1 MNNLKSRL
9 AKEKRFKVY
18 GIISIITALTLLTIL
33 FVSIFSQGYT
43 AFQETR
49 IQLPVYFD
57 QEILDPNK
65 TSDWNNIKKANFN
78 GLVKQSLRNLFP
90 EVSGRSNKRKLYKIV
105 SSSAEYQIRNIV
117 NNDLSII
124 GSKQNIWVLA
134 DDDVDMLIKGNI
146 NRNLPENERRI
157 DDQELIWIEYLESEN
172 LIKKVF
178 NKTLF
183 TSGDSS
189 ESEQSGILV
198 ALLGSFYALLITLVL
213 SFPIGIATA
222 VYLEEF
228 APKDNKF
235 VDFIEVNIN
244 NLAAV
249 PSIIFGLLGLAIF
262 LNFFEMP
269 RSAPLVGGMVLSLM
283 TLPRI
288 IIPARAALKSVPP
301 SIREGALGLGAS
313 NVQAVFH
320 HVLPIA
326 TPGMLTGTIIGMA
339 QALGESAPLLII
351 GMVAFIVDIPQGFT
365 DPATAL
371 PVQIYLWAD
380 TPERGFVERTAAV
393 IMVLLIFLILMNSL
407 AIYLRKSLK
416 KILPSEK
423 NYV

>member
-9 AKEKRFKVY
+9 AKEKRFKAY

-65 TSDWNNIKKANFN
+65 TSDWNEIKKANFN
-78 GLVKQSLRNLFP
+78 GLVKQSIRNLFP

-105 SSSAEYQIRNIV
+105 SSSAEYQIRSIV

-157 DDQELIWIEYLESEN
+157 DDQELMWIEYLESEN

-313 NVQAVFH
+313 NVQAVFN

-351 GMVAFIVDIPQGFT
+351 GMVAFIVDVPQGFT

-393 IMVLLIFLILMNSL
+393 IMVLLIFLVLMNSL
-407 AIYLRKSLK
+407 AIYLRKK
-416 KILPSEK
+416 FEK
-423 NYV
+423 NIT

>member
-9 AKEKRFKVY
+9 AKEKRFKAY
-18 GIISIITALTLLTIL
+18 GILSIITALTLLTIL

-65 TSDWNNIKKANFN
+65 TSDWNEIKKANFN
-78 GLVKQSLRNLFP
+78 GLVKQSVRNLFP

-105 SSSAEYQIRNIV
+105 SSSAEYQIRSIV

-339 QALGESAPLLII
+339 QALGESAPLLVI

-393 IMVLLIFLILMNSL
+393 IMVLLIFLVLMNSL
-407 AIYLRKSLK
+407 AIYLRKK
-416 KILPSEK
+416 FEK
-423 NYV
+423 NIT

>member
-9 AKEKRFKVY
+9 AKERRFKAY
-18 GIISIITALTLLTIL
+18 GVISILTALVLLAIL
-33 FVSIFSQGYT
+33 FTSIISQGYT

-49 IQLPVYFD
+49 IQLPIHFD
-57 QEILDPNK
+57 EDILDVEK
-65 TSDWNNIKKANFN
+65 TKNWDTIRKSNFNILIKK
-78 GLVKQSLRNLFP
+78 SIREIFP
-90 EVSGRSNKRKLYKIV
+90 DVSGRNSKRKLYKIL
-105 SSSAEYQIRNIV
+105 SGSAEYQIRDMV
-117 NNDLSII
+117 RKDLSII
-124 GSKQNIWVLA
+124 GTKKNIWVLA

-157 DDQELIWIEYLESEN
+157 DNEELKWIEKLESKK
-172 LIKKVF
+172 LIDKFF

-183 TSGDSS
+183 SSGDSS

-228 APKDNKF
+228 APKNNKF

-288 IIPARAALKSVPP
+288 IIPSRAALKSVPP

-313 NVQAVFH
+313 NVQAVFN
-320 HVLPIA
+320 HVVPIA

-351 GMVAFIVDIPQGFT
+351 GMVAFIVDIPQSVT
-365 DPATAL
+365 DPATTL

-407 AIYLRKSLK
+407 AIYLRKK
-416 KILPSEK
+416 FEK
-423 NYV
+423 DIN

>member
-9 AKEKRFKVY
+9 AKERRFKAY
-18 GIISIITALTLLTIL
+18 GVISILTALVLLAIL
-33 FVSIFSQGYT
+33 FTSIISQGYT

-49 IQLPVYFD
+49 IQLPIHFD
-57 QEILDPNK
+57 EDILDVEK
-65 TSDWNNIKKANFN
+65 TKNWDTIRKSNFNILIKK
-78 GLVKQSLRNLFP
+78 SIREIFP
-90 EVSGRSNKRKLYKIV
+90 DVSGRNSKRKLYKIL
-105 SSSAEYQIRNIV
+105 SGSAEYQIRDMV
-117 NNDLSII
+117 RKDLSII
-124 GSKQNIWVLA
+124 GTKKNIWVLA

-157 DDQELIWIEYLESEN
+157 DNEELKWIEKLESKK
-172 LIKKVF
+172 LIDKFF

-183 TSGDSS
+183 SSGDSS

-213 SFPIGIATA
+213 SFPVGIATA

-228 APKDNKF
+228 APKNNKF

-288 IIPARAALKSVPP
+288 IIPSRAALKSVPP

-313 NVQAVFH
+313 NVQAVFN
-320 HVLPIA
+320 HVVPIA

-351 GMVAFIVDIPQGFT
+351 GMVAFIVDIPQSVT
-365 DPATAL
+365 DPATTL

-407 AIYLRKSLK
+407 AIYLRKK
-416 KILPSEK
+416 FEK
-423 NYV
+423 DIN

>member
-9 AKEKRFKVY
+9 AKEKRFKAY

-105 SSSAEYQIRNIV
+105 SSSAEYQIRSIV

-339 QALGESAPLLII
+339 QALGESAPLLVI

-393 IMVLLIFLILMNSL
+393 IMVLLIFLVLMNSL
-407 AIYLRKSLK
+407 AIYLRKK
-416 KILPSEK
+416 FEK
-423 NYV
+423 NIT

>member
-9 AKEKRFKVY
+9 AKEKRFKAY

-65 TSDWNNIKKANFN
+65 TSDWNDIKKANFN
-78 GLVKQSLRNLFP
+78 GLVKQSIRNLFP

-105 SSSAEYQIRNIV
+105 SSSAEYQIRSIV

-157 DDQELIWIEYLESEN
+157 DDQELMWIEYLESEN

-313 NVQAVFH
+313 NVQAVFN

-351 GMVAFIVDIPQGFT
+351 GMVAFIVDVPQGFT

-407 AIYLRKSLK
+407 AIYLRKK
-416 KILPSEK
+416 FEK
-423 NYV
+423 NIT

>member
-9 AKEKRFKVY
+9 AKERRFKAY
-18 GIISIITALTLLTIL
+18 GVISILTALVLLAIL
-33 FVSIFSQGYT
+33 FTSIISQGYT

-49 IQLPVYFD
+49 IQLPIHFD
-57 QEILDPNK
+57 EDILDVEK
-65 TSDWNNIKKANFN
+65 TKNWDTIRKSNFNILIKK
-78 GLVKQSLRNLFP
+78 SIREIFP
-90 EVSGRSNKRKLYKIV
+90 DVSGRNSKRKLYKIL
-105 SSSAEYQIRNIV
+105 SGSAEYQIRDMV
-117 NNDLSII
+117 RNDLSII
-124 GSKQNIWVLA
+124 GTKKNIWVLA

-157 DDQELIWIEYLESEN
+157 DNEELKWIEKLESKK
-172 LIKKVF
+172 LIDKFF

-183 TSGDSS
+183 SSGDSS

-228 APKDNKF
+228 APKNNKF

-288 IIPARAALKSVPP
+288 IIPSRAALKSVPP

-313 NVQAVFH
+313 NVQAVFN
-320 HVLPIA
+320 HVVPIA

-351 GMVAFIVDIPQGFT
+351 GMVAFIVDIPQSVT
-365 DPATAL
+365 DPATTL

-407 AIYLRKSLK
+407 AIYLRKK
-416 KILPSEK
+416 FEK
-423 NYV
+423 DIN

>member
-9 AKEKRFKVY
+9 AKEKRFKAY

-65 TSDWNNIKKANFN
+65 TSDWNEIKKANFN
-78 GLVKQSLRNLFP
+78 GLVKQSVRNLFP

-105 SSSAEYQIRNIV
+105 SSSAEYQIRSIV

-157 DDQELIWIEYLESEN
+157 DDQELMWIEYLESEN

-198 ALLGSFYALLITLVL
+198 ALLGSFYALLITLIL

-339 QALGESAPLLII
+339 QALGESAPLLVI

-393 IMVLLIFLILMNSL
+393 IMVLLIFLVLMNSL
-407 AIYLRKSLK
+407 AIYLRKK
-416 KILPSEK
+416 FEK
-423 NYV
+423 NIT

>member
-9 AKEKRFKVY
+9 AKERRFKAY
-18 GIISIITALTLLTIL
+18 GVISILTALVLLAIL
-33 FVSIFSQGYT
+33 FTSIISQGYT

-49 IQLPVYFD
+49 IQLLIHFD
-57 QEILDPNK
+57 ADILDVEK
-65 TSDWNNIKKANFN
+65 TKNWDTIRKSNFNILIKK
-78 GLVKQSLRNLFP
+78 SIREIFP
-90 EVSGRSNKRKLYKIV
+90 DVSGRNSKRKLYKIL
-105 SSSAEYQIRNIV
+105 SGSAEYQIRDMV
-117 NNDLSII
+117 RKDLSII
-124 GSKQNIWVLA
+124 GTKKNIWVLA

-157 DDQELIWIEYLESEN
+157 DNEELKWIEKLESKK
-172 LIKKVF
+172 LIDKFF

-183 TSGDSS
+183 SSGDSS

-228 APKDNKF
+228 SPKNNKF

-288 IIPARAALKSVPP
+288 IIPSRAALKSVPP

-313 NVQAVFH
+313 NVQAVFN
-320 HVLPIA
+320 HVVPIA

-351 GMVAFIVDIPQGFT
+351 GMVAFIVDIPQSVT
-365 DPATAL
+365 DPATTL

-407 AIYLRKSLK
+407 AIYLRKK
-416 KILPSEK
+416 FEK
-423 NYV
+423 DIN

>member
-9 AKEKRFKVY
+9 AKEKRFKAY

-65 TSDWNNIKKANFN
+65 TSDWNEIKKANFN
-78 GLVKQSLRNLFP
+78 GLVKQSVRNLFP

-105 SSSAEYQIRNIV
+105 SSSAEYQIRSIV
-117 NNDLSII
+117 NNDLNII

-157 DDQELIWIEYLESEN
+157 DDQELMWIEYLESEN

-339 QALGESAPLLII
+339 QALGESAPLLVI

-393 IMVLLIFLILMNSL
+393 IMVLLIFLVLMNSL
-407 AIYLRKSLK
+407 AIYLRKK
-416 KILPSEK
+416 FEK
-423 NYV
+423 NIT

>member
-1 MNNLKSRL
+1 MNNLKSRI
-9 AKEKRFKVY
+9 AKEKRFKAY
-18 GIISIITALTLLTIL
+18 GIISITTALTLLTIL

-78 GLVKQSLRNLFP
+78 GLVKQSIRNLFP

-105 SSSAEYQIRNIV
+105 SSSAEYQIMSIV

-157 DDQELIWIEYLESEN
+157 DDQELMWIEYLESEN

-183 TSGDSS
+183 SSGDSS

-313 NVQAVFH
+313 NVQAVFN

-365 DPATAL
+365 DPATTL

-393 IMVLLIFLILMNSL
+393 IMVLLIFLVLMNSL
-407 AIYLRKSLK
+407 AIYLRKK
-416 KILPSEK
+416 FEK
-423 NYV
+423 NIT

>member
-9 AKEKRFKVY
+9 AKEKRFKAY

-65 TSDWNNIKKANFN
+65 TSDWNEIKKANFN
-78 GLVKQSLRNLFP
+78 GLVKQSVRNLFP

-105 SSSAEYQIRNIV
+105 SSSAEYQIRSIV

-134 DDDVDMLIKGNI
+134 DDDVDMLIKGDI

-157 DDQELIWIEYLESEN
+157 DDQELMWIEYLESEN

-339 QALGESAPLLII
+339 QALGESAPLLVI

-407 AIYLRKSLK
+407 AIYLRKK
-416 KILPSEK
+416 FEK
-423 NYV
+423 NIT

>member
-9 AKEKRFKVY
+9 AKEKRFKAY

-105 SSSAEYQIRNIV
+105 SSSAEYQIRSIV

-157 DDQELIWIEYLESEN
+157 DDQELMWIEYLESEN

-339 QALGESAPLLII
+339 QALGESAPLLVI

-393 IMVLLIFLILMNSL
+393 IMVLLIFLVLMNSL
-407 AIYLRKSLK
+407 AIYLRKK
-416 KILPSEK
+416 FEK
-423 NYV
+423 NIT

>member
-9 AKEKRFKVY
+9 AKEKRFKAY

-65 TSDWNNIKKANFN
+65 TSDWNDIKKANFN
-78 GLVKQSLRNLFP
+78 GLVKQSIRNLFP

-105 SSSAEYQIRNIV
+105 SSSAEYQIRSIV

-339 QALGESAPLLII
+339 QALGESAPLLVI

-393 IMVLLIFLILMNSL
+393 IMVLLIFLVLMNSL
-407 AIYLRKSLK
+407 AIYLRKK
-416 KILPSEK
+416 FEK
-423 NYV
+423 NIT

>member
-9 AKEKRFKVY
+9 AKEKRFKAY

-65 TSDWNNIKKANFN
+65 TGDWNNIKKANFN

-105 SSSAEYQIRNIV
+105 SSSAEYQIRDIV

-157 DDQELIWIEYLESEN
+157 DDQELMWIEYLESEN

-313 NVQAVFH
+313 NVQAVFN

-351 GMVAFIVDIPQGFT
+351 GMVAFIVDVPQGFT

-407 AIYLRKSLK
+407 AIYLRKK
-416 KILPSEK
+416 FEK
-423 NYV
+423 NIT

>member
-9 AKEKRFKVY
+9 AKEKRFKAY

-65 TSDWNNIKKANFN
+65 TSDWNDIKKANFN
-78 GLVKQSLRNLFP
+78 GLVKQSIRNLFP

-105 SSSAEYQIRNIV
+105 SSSAEYQIRSIV

-198 ALLGSFYALLITLVL
+198 ALLGSFYALLITLIL

-351 GMVAFIVDIPQGFT
+351 GMVAFIVDVPQGFT

-393 IMVLLIFLILMNSL
+393 IMVLLIFLVLMNSL
-407 AIYLRKSLK
+407 AIYLRKK
-416 KILPSEK
+416 FEK
-423 NYV
+423 NIT

>member
-1 MNNLKSRL
+1 MNNLKSRI
-9 AKEKRFKVY
+9 AKEKRFKAY
-18 GIISIITALTLLTIL
+18 GIISITTALTLLTIL

-65 TSDWNNIKKANFN
+65 TSDWNKIKKANFN
-78 GLVKQSLRNLFP
+78 VLVKQSVRNLFP

-157 DDQELIWIEYLESEN
+157 DDQELMWIEYLESEN

-313 NVQAVFH
+313 NVQAVFN

-365 DPATAL
+365 DPATTL

-393 IMVLLIFLILMNSL
+393 IMVLLIFLVLMNSL
-407 AIYLRKSLK
+407 AIYLRKK
-416 KILPSEK
+416 FEK
-423 NYV
+423 NIT

>member
-9 AKEKRFKVY
+9 AKEKRFKAY

-65 TSDWNNIKKANFN
+65 TSDWNDIKKANFN
-78 GLVKQSLRNLFP
+78 GLVKQSIRNLFP

-157 DDQELIWIEYLESEN
+157 DDQELMWIEYLESEN

-183 TSGDSS
+183 SSGDSS

-313 NVQAVFH
+313 NVQAVFN

-365 DPATAL
+365 DPATTL

-393 IMVLLIFLILMNSL
+393 IMVLLIFLVLMNSL
-407 AIYLRKSLK
+407 AIYLRKK
-416 KILPSEK
+416 FEK
-423 NYV
+423 NIT

>member
-9 AKEKRFKVY
+9 AKEKRFKAY
-18 GIISIITALTLLTIL
+18 GIISIIIALTLLTIL

-65 TSDWNNIKKANFN
+65 TSDWSDIKKANFN
-78 GLVKQSLRNLFP
+78 GLVKQSIRNLFP

-105 SSSAEYQIRNIV
+105 SSSAEYQIRSIV

-157 DDQELIWIEYLESEN
+157 DNQELIWIEYLESEN

-339 QALGESAPLLII
+339 QALGESAPLLVI

-393 IMVLLIFLILMNSL
+393 IMVLLIFLVLMNSL
-407 AIYLRKSLK
+407 AIYLRKK
-416 KILPSEK
+416 FEK
-423 NYV
+423 NIT

>member
-9 AKEKRFKVY
+9 AKEKRFKAY

-65 TSDWNNIKKANFN
+65 TSDWSDIKKANFN
-78 GLVKQSLRNLFP
+78 GLVKQSIRNLFP

-105 SSSAEYQIRNIV
+105 SSSAEYQIRDIV

-157 DDQELIWIEYLESEN
+157 DDQELMWIEYLESEN

-313 NVQAVFH
+313 NVQAVFN

-351 GMVAFIVDIPQGFT
+351 GMVAFIVDVPQGFT

-407 AIYLRKSLK
+407 AIYLRKK
-416 KILPSEK
+416 FEK
-423 NYV
+423 NIT

>member
-9 AKEKRFKVY
+9 AKEKRFKAY

-33 FVSIFSQGYT
+33 FISIFSQGYT

-78 GLVKQSLRNLFP
+78 GLIKKSIRNLFP

-105 SSSAEYQIRNIV
+105 SSSAEYQIRSIV

-124 GSKQNIWVLA
+124 GSKKNIWVLA

-157 DDQELIWIEYLESEN
+157 DDQELMWIEYLESEN

-313 NVQAVFH
+313 NVQAVFN

-365 DPATAL
+365 DPATTL

-393 IMVLLIFLILMNSL
+393 IMVLLMFLVLMNSL
-407 AIYLRKSLK
+407 AIYLRKK
-416 KILPSEK
+416 FEK
-423 NYV
+423 NIT

>member
-9 AKEKRFKVY
+9 AKEKRFKAY

-105 SSSAEYQIRNIV
+105 SSSAEYQIRDIV

-157 DDQELIWIEYLESEN
+157 DDQELMWIEYLESEN

-339 QALGESAPLLII
+339 QALGESAPLLVI

-393 IMVLLIFLILMNSL
+393 IMVLLIFLVLMNSL
-407 AIYLRKSLK
+407 AIYLRKK
-416 KILPSEK
+416 FEK
-423 NYV
+423 NIT

>member
-9 AKEKRFKVY
+9 AKEKRFKAY

-65 TSDWNNIKKANFN
+65 TSDWNEIKKANFN
-78 GLVKQSLRNLFP
+78 GLVKQSVRNLFP

-105 SSSAEYQIRNIV
+105 SSSAEYQIRSIV

-157 DDQELIWIEYLESEN
+157 DDQELMWIEYLESEN

-339 QALGESAPLLII
+339 QALGESAPLLVI

-393 IMVLLIFLILMNSL
+393 IMVLLIFLVLMNSL
-407 AIYLRKSLK
+407 AIYLRKK
-416 KILPSEK
+416 FEK
-423 NYV
+423 NIT

>member
-9 AKEKRFKVY
+9 AKERRFKAY
-18 GIISIITALTLLTIL
+18 GVISILTALVLLAIL
-33 FVSIFSQGYT
+33 FTSIISQGYT

-49 IQLPVYFD
+49 IQLLIHFD
-57 QEILDPNK
+57 EDILDVEK
-65 TSDWNNIKKANFN
+65 TKNWDTIRKSNFNILIKK
-78 GLVKQSLRNLFP
+78 SIREIFP
-90 EVSGRSNKRKLYKIV
+90 GVSGRNSKRKLYKIV
-105 SSSAEYQIRNIV
+105 SSSAEYQIRDMV
-117 NNDLSII
+117 RKDLSII
-124 GSKQNIWVLA
+124 GTKKNIWVLA
-134 DDDVDMLIKGNI
+134 DDDIDMLIKGNI

-157 DDQELIWIEYLESEN
+157 DNEELKWIEKLESKK
-172 LIKKVF
+172 LIDKFF

-183 TSGDSS
+183 SSGDSS

-213 SFPIGIATA
+213 SFPVGIATA

-228 APKDNKF
+228 APKNNKF

-288 IIPARAALKSVPP
+288 IIPSRAALKSVPP

-313 NVQAVFH
+313 NVQAVFN
-320 HVLPIA
+320 HVVPIA

-351 GMVAFIVDIPQGFT
+351 GMVAFIVDIPQSVT
-365 DPATAL
+365 DPATTL

-393 IMVLLIFLILMNSL
+393 IMVLLIFLIVMNSL
-407 AIYLRKSLK
+407 AIYLRKK
-416 KILPSEK
+416 FEK
-423 NYV
+423 DIN